1 MDVIF
6 EPSVYPPLALGF
18 FGLATGYLIW
28 GSQELFGW
36 PKRDERVDRAMGVWG
51 IWLPGLCQLMAGVI
65 LFVGLTWFEVF
76 KEPPLYMA
84 ALAFTAYGI
93 HWFALGWD
101 RYRGNDARVN
111 AGVGVAYMVLSALG
125 ATVFFAVDD
134 WPVGLVFIGLFAV
147 YLSKFVMS
155 VGVPVAERVMG
166 LFRLLTA
173 AWLLYLT
180 FAVVVDFTL
189 GYHWPT

>member
-1 MDVIF
+1 MF

-36 PKRDERVDRAMGVWG
+36 PERDEKVDRAMGVWG
-51 IWLPGLCQLMAGVI
+51 IWLPGLCQLLAGVI

-180 FAVVVDFTL
+180 FAVVVNFTL
-189 GYHWPT
+189 SYNWPT

>member
-1 MDVIF
+1 MDVMF

-36 PKRDERVDRAMGVWG
+36 PKRDEKVDRAMGVWG
-51 IWLPGLCQLMAGVI
+51 IWLPGLCQLLAGVI

-134 WPVGLVFIGLFAV
+134 WPVGLVFVGLFAV

-189 GYHWPT
+189 SYDWPT

>member
-51 IWLPGLCQLMAGVI
+51 IWLPGFCQLLAGVI

-134 WPVGLVFIGLFAV
+134 WPVGLVFVGLFAV

-189 GYHWPT
+189 GYDWPT

>member
-1 MDVIF
+1 MDVMF

-36 PKRDERVDRAMGVWG
+36 PERDEKVDRAMGVWG
-51 IWLPGLCQLMAGVI
+51 IWLPGLCQLLAGVI

-134 WPVGLVFIGLFAV
+134 WPVGLVFVGLFAV

-180 FAVVVDFTL
+180 FAVVVNFTL
-189 GYHWPT
+189 SYDWPT

>member
-1 MDVIF
+1 MDVMF

-36 PKRDERVDRAMGVWG
+36 PERDEKVDRAMGVWG
-51 IWLPGLCQLMAGVI
+51 IWLPGLCQLLAGVI

-134 WPVGLVFIGLFAV
+134 WPVGLVFVGLFAV

-155 VGVPVAERVMG
+155 VGMPVAERVMG

-180 FAVVVDFTL
+180 FAVVVNFTL
-189 GYHWPT
+189 SYDWPT

>member
-1 MDVIF
+1 MDVMF

-36 PKRDERVDRAMGVWG
+36 PERDEKVDRAMGVWG
-51 IWLPGLCQLMAGVI
+51 IWLPGLCQLLAGVI

-180 FAVVVDFTL
+180 FAVVVNFTL
-189 GYHWPT
+189 SYNWPT

>member
-1 MDVIF
+1 MF

-36 PKRDERVDRAMGVWG
+36 PDRDEKVDRAMGVWG
-51 IWLPGLCQLMAGVI
+51 IWLPGLCQLLAGVI

-134 WPVGLVFIGLFAV
+134 WPVGLVFVGLFAV

-180 FAVVVDFTL
+180 FAVVVNFTL
-189 GYHWPT
+189 SYDWPT

>member
-1 MDVIF
+1 MF

-51 IWLPGLCQLMAGVI
+51 IWLPGLCQLLAGVI

-125 ATVFFAVDD
+125 ATVFFAVHD
-134 WPVGLVFIGLFAV
+134 WPVGLVFVGLFAV
-147 YLSKFVMS
+147 YLSKFAMS
-155 VGVPVAERVMG
+155 LGVPLAERVMG

-180 FAVVVDFTL
+180 FAVVVNFTL
-189 GYHWPT
+189 AYDWPT

>member
-1 MDVIF
+1 MDVMF

-36 PKRDERVDRAMGVWG
+36 PERDEKVDRAMGVWG
-51 IWLPGLCQLMAGVI
+51 IWLPGLCQLLAGVI

-134 WPVGLVFIGLFAV
+134 WPVGLVFVGLFAV

-166 LFRLLTA
+166 LLRLLTA

-180 FAVVVDFTL
+180 FAVVVNFTL
-189 GYHWPT
+189 SYDWPT

>member
-36 PKRDERVDRAMGVWG
+36 PQRDERVDRAMGVWG
-51 IWLPGLCQLMAGVI
+51 IWLPGFCQFLAGVI

-84 ALAFTAYGI
+84 ALAFSAYGI

-125 ATVFFAVDD
+125 ATVFFAADD
-134 WPVGLVFIGLFAV
+134 WPVGLVFVGLFCV
-147 YLSKFVMS
+147 YLSKFVAS
-155 VGVPVAERVMG
+155 LGVPVAERVMG

-173 AWLLYLT
+173 VWLLYLT
-180 FAVVVDFTL
+180 FAVVVNFTL
-189 GYHWPT
+189 GYDWPT

>member
-51 IWLPGLCQLMAGVI
+51 IWLPGFCQLLAGVI

-125 ATVFFAVDD
+125 ATVFFAVHD
-134 WPVGLVFIGLFAV
+134 WPVGLVFVGLFAV

>member
-1 MDVIF
+1 MDVMF

-51 IWLPGLCQLMAGVI
+51 IWLPGLCQLLAGVI

-125 ATVFFAVDD
+125 ATVFFAVHD
-134 WPVGLVFIGLFAV
+134 WPVGLVFVGLFAV
-147 YLSKFVMS
+147 YLSKFAMS
-155 VGVPVAERVMG
+155 LGVPLAERVMG

-180 FAVVVDFTL
+180 FAVVVNFTL
-189 GYHWPT
+189 AYDWPT

>member
-1 MDVIF
+1 MDVMF

-18 FGLATGYLIW
+18 FGLATGYLVW

-51 IWLPGLCQLMAGVI
+51 IWLPGLCQLLAGVI

-125 ATVFFAVDD
+125 ATVFFAVHD
-134 WPVGLVFIGLFAV
+134 WPVGLVFVGLFAV

-180 FAVVVDFTL
+180 FAVVVNFTL
-189 GYHWPT
+189 GYDWPT

>member
-1 MDVIF
+1 MDVMF

-36 PKRDERVDRAMGVWG
+36 PKRDEKVDRAMGVWG
-51 IWLPGLCQLMAGVI
+51 IWLPGLCQLLAGII

-125 ATVFFAVDD
+125 ATVFFAAND
-134 WPVGLVFIGLFAV
+134 WPVGLVFVGLFAV

-180 FAVVVDFTL
+180 FAVVVNFTL
-189 GYHWPT
+189 GYHWET

>member
-134 WPVGLVFIGLFAV
+134 WPVGLVFVGLFAV

-180 FAVVVDFTL
+180 FAVVVNFTL
-189 GYHWPT
+189 SYDWPT

>member
-1 MDVIF
+1 MDVVF

-36 PKRDERVDRAMGVWG
+36 PARDERVDRAMGVWG
-51 IWLPGLCQLMAGVI
+51 IWLPGFCQFLAGMI

-84 ALAFTAYGI
+84 ALAFSAYGI

-111 AGVGVAYMVLSALG
+111 AGVAVAYMVLSALG
-125 ATVFFAVDD
+125 ATVFFGATD
-134 WPVGLVFIGLFAV
+134 WPVGLVFIGLFLV

-180 FAVVVDFTL
+180 FAVVVDFTI

>member
-1 MDVIF
+1 MDVMF

-36 PKRDERVDRAMGVWG
+36 PERDEKVDRAMGVWG
-51 IWLPGLCQLMAGVI
+51 IWLPGLCQLLAGVI

-180 FAVVVDFTL
+180 FAVVVNFTL
-189 GYHWPT
+189 SYDWPT

>member
-1 MDVIF
+1 MF

-36 PKRDERVDRAMGVWG
+36 PERDEKVDRAMGVWG
-51 IWLPGLCQLMAGVI
+51 IWLPGLCQLLAGVI

-134 WPVGLVFIGLFAV
+134 WPVGLVFVGLFAV

-166 LFRLLTA
+166 LLRLLTA

-180 FAVVVDFTL
+180 FAVVVNFTL
-189 GYHWPT
+189 SYDWPT

>member
-1 MDVIF
+1 MF

-36 PKRDERVDRAMGVWG
+36 PERDEKVDRAMGVWG
-51 IWLPGLCQLMAGVI
+51 IWLPGLCQLLAGVI

-134 WPVGLVFIGLFAV
+134 WPVGLVFVGLFAV

-180 FAVVVDFTL
+180 FAVVVNFTL
-189 GYHWPT
+189 SYDWPT

>member
-1 MDVIF
+1 MDVMF

-36 PKRDERVDRAMGVWG
+36 PRRDERVDRAMGVWG
-51 IWLPGLCQLMAGVI
+51 VWLPGFCQFLAGVI

-84 ALAFTAYGI
+84 ALAFSAYGI

-125 ATVFFAVDD
+125 ATVFFSVDD
-134 WPVGLVFIGLFAV
+134 WPVGLVFVGLFAV
-147 YLSKFVMS
+147 YLAKFVMS
-155 VGVPVAERVMG
+155 VGVPAAERVMG

-180 FAVVVDFTL
+180 FAVVVNFTL

>member
-51 IWLPGLCQLMAGVI
+51 IWLPGLCQLLAGVI

-189 GYHWPT
+189 GYDWPT

>member
-1 MDVIF
+1 MDVVF
-6 EPSVYPPLALGF
+6 EPSAYPPLALGF

-28 GSQELFGW
+28 GSQELFGR
-36 PKRDERVDRAMGVWG
+36 PERDERVDRAMGVWG
-51 IWLPGLCQLMAGVI
+51 IWLPGFCQFLAGVI

-84 ALAFTAYGI
+84 ALAFSAYGI

-101 RYRGNDARVN
+101 RYRGNDTRVN

-125 ATVFFAVDD
+125 ATVFFAASD
-134 WPVGLVFIGLFAV
+134 WPVGLVFIGLFLV

-180 FAVVVDFTL
+180 FAVVVDFTI

>member
-1 MDVIF
+1 MF

-36 PKRDERVDRAMGVWG
+36 PKRDEKVDRAMGVWG
-51 IWLPGLCQLMAGVI
+51 IWLPGLCQLLAGVI

-134 WPVGLVFIGLFAV
+134 WPVGLVFVGLFAV

-189 GYHWPT
+189 SYDWPT

>member
-1 MDVIF
+1 MDVMF

-36 PKRDERVDRAMGVWG
+36 PDRDEKVDRAMGVWG
-51 IWLPGLCQLMAGVI
+51 IWLPGLCQLLAGVI

-134 WPVGLVFIGLFAV
+134 WPVGLVFVGLFAV

-180 FAVVVDFTL
+180 FAVVVNFTL
-189 GYHWPT
+189 SYDWPT